1 MHELDQ
7 LVHALSHL
15 THELREDR
23 EQRKH
28 DNNKAILERLAQME
42 RNIMATQKEL
52 AGDLALV
59 LAQQVKT
66 AGEIAAVQEAQ
77 NVAIKKIADL
87 EALIA
92 GGAGDTVTQEL
103 IDAVA
108 AVKAQAQIVDE
119 LIPDVVPP
127 PVEPP
132 VE

>member
-77 NVAIKKIADL
+77 NVALKKIADL